1 MELWESDER
10 CLGQGDQE
18 GTQYVTIKGMRAS
31 QSFHTVTICMVTAV
45 PYKRAGQ
52 HDYMY
57 SVISGLYLTFLGLH
71 SQGKECIIYKTS
83 ALLLV

>member
-18 GTQYVTIKGMRAS
+18 GTQYVTIKGLRAS

-45 PYKRAGQ
+45 PYRKVR
-52 HDYMY
+52 
-57 SVISGLYLTFLGLH
+57 
-71 SQGKECIIYKTS
+71 S
-83 ALLLV
+83 A